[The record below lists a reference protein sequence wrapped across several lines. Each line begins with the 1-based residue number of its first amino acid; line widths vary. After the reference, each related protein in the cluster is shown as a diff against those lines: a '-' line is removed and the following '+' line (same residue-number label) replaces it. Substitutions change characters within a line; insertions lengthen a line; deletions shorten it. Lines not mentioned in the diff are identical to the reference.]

1 MKIAPLVLIAVTIIL
16 GVAYGDVAFSFIET
30 GPPISAISLV
40 DARYISSNST
50 LILELRNDGG
60 MPDTID
66 TIQVLGSWGAIFS
79 PEPISGSQI
88 ISPNT
93 QRTEVRY
100 DLSILEL
107 DFSPGD
113 RFSFNVRTAN
123 GMILPGI
130 ASSQ

>member
-16 GVAYGDVAFSFIET
+16 GVAYGNVAFSFIET

-40 DARYISSNST
+40 HARYISSNST

-66 TIQVLGSWGAIFS
+66 TIQVLGNWGAIFS
-79 PEPISGSQI
+79 PEPISGSKI

-93 QRTEVRY
+93 NSAEVRY

-107 DFSPGD
+107 DFLPGD

-130 ASSQ
+130 APSQ

>member
-1 MKIAPLVLIAVTIIL
+1 MKIAPIVLIAVTIIL

-30 GPPISAISLV
+30 GPPIAAVSLV
-40 DARYISSNST
+40 DASYISSNST

-66 TIQVLGSWGAIFS
+66 TIQILGSWGAIFS
-79 PEPISGSQI
+79 PEPISGSKI
-88 ISPNT
+88 ITPNT
-93 QRTEVRY
+93 RAAQVRY

-107 DFSPGD
+107 DFPPGG
-113 RFSFNVRTAN
+113 RFTFNIRTEN

-130 ASSQ
+130 ATCQ